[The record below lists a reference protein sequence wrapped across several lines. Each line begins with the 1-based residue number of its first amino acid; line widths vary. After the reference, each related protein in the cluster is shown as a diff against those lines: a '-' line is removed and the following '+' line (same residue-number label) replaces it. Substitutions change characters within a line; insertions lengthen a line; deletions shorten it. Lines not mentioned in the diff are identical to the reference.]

1 MEETHADP
9 EKIRE
14 DLEKI
19 LGNRDEEDLQWKI
32 QWRYG
37 EVQGRYKETWRRH
50 TEIRRRYKKIRRRY
64 EKIQRR
70 CWEIRARDAG
80 KLMEYTARSG
90 EIQEDL
96 RCKGQ
101 WKYDEVQGRY
111 KETWREHM
119 EIRRRYEKIQRRSWK
134 IRARYEKM
142 WKRYREIR

>member
-1 MEETHADP
+1 
-9 EKIRE
+9 
-14 DLEKI
+14 
-19 LGNRDEEDLQWKI
+19 
-32 QWRYG
+32 
-37 EVQGRYKETWRRH
+37 
-50 TEIRRRYKKIRRRY
+50 
-64 EKIQRR
+64 
-70 CWEIRARDAG
+70 
-80 KLMEYTARSG
+80 MEYTARSG

-142 WKRYREIR
+142 WKRYREIRWREI